1 MLFKFFGAAQEVG
14 RSAIY
19 MKDVKGVLFDY
30 GIKLGTEKPEYPIGM
45 PDMDAFVLSHAH
57 IDHCGAAPTIYNE
70 LYVPTF
76 GTRPTLKL
84 SNILLED
91 SLSVARKNHTQAKFH
106 KRQIKTFTN
115 KFMSKD
121 YHKPFRIGD
130 MELEF
135 FDAGHIAGSAVTL
148 INRKNAK
155 ENRRVVYTGDFKL
168 EPQSLHKG
176 AEIVESDVLVMESTY
191 AKRKHPDRKE
201 LVNRFITA
209 IKETI
214 DNGGNALVPV
224 FAVGRSQ
231 EILYLLHK
239 HNLSG
244 YTYIDGMA
252 RAATKAVLN
261 YPDYIQNHK
270 HLEDALDQAQVISDS
285 AHRKEALES
294 PSVILTTAG
303 MLSGGPV
310 LNYITKLNKYSQIM
324 LTGYQVD
331 GSNGRT
337 LLDHKKVVIDGV
349 THKIETPASY
359 FDFSAHAG
367 RDDLYEYVKKSNP
380 STVICV
386 HGDEEN
392 AKDLAENLAME
403 GYKTHAP
410 KLGETIKLE

>member
-1 MLFKFFGAAQEVG
+1 MLFKFFGAGQEVG
-14 RSAIY
+14 RSAIF
-19 MKDVKGVLFDY
+19 MKDIKGVLFDY
-30 GIKLGTEKPEYPIGM
+30 GIKLGSEKPEYPIGM
-45 PDMDAFVLSHAH
+45 PEMDAFVLSHAH
-57 IDHCGAAPTIYNE
+57 IDHVGAAPTIYNAH
-70 LYVPTF
+70 YVPAY

-84 SNILLED
+84 SNILLDD
-91 SLSVARKNHTQAKFH
+91 SLSVARKNHTQAKFS
-106 KRQIKTFTN
+106 KRQIKAFNN
-115 KFMSKD
+115 KFQIKD
-121 YHKPFRIGD
+121 YNKPFRIGD

-155 ENRRVVYTGDFKL
+155 NNKRVVYTGDFKL
-168 EPQSLHKG
+168 EGQSLHKG
-176 AEIVESDVLVMESTY
+176 AEIIESDVLVMESTY

-201 LVNRFITA
+201 LIKKFIDSV
-209 IKETI
+209 KETL
-214 DNGGNALVPV
+214 DSGGNALVPV

-239 HNLSG
+239 HGLSG
-244 YTYIDGMA
+244 VTFIDGMA

-261 YPDYIQNHK
+261 YPEYIQNAK
-270 HLEDALDQAQVISDS
+270 ELEAALGEAEVISDA
-285 AHRKEALES
+285 AHRKKALEA

-310 LNYITKLNKYSQIM
+310 LNYITKLNKYSKIM

-337 LLDHKKVVIDGV
+337 LLDDKKVEIDGV
-349 THKIETPASY
+349 VHRIETPAAY

-386 HGDEEN
+386 HGDAEN
-392 AKDLAENLAME
+392 SKDLAENLTME
-403 GYKTHAP
+403 GYKAYAP
-410 KLGETIKLE
+410 ELGETIKLD